1 MGDFNLTTRQP
12 RFSLGNYQLQLDP
25 SLKKEIEAISKK
37 KPPSFKLRQLFLQ
50 PNWNAFQQN
59 QLNLA
64 SFKIPTKSA
73 LKAGNEPKV
82 PRAGEIG
89 DLLKAIWGV
98 PVVQQ
103 TANRLLDNATNELR
117 IQWNRMPLTGR
128 ILLISQSVIL
138 SGGALTAILSN
149 KKARL
154 DIFNLLVGH
163 NIPIPVPGATGLSV
177 QLRQRGAGANISN
190 ILGSGVSVRGG
201 AETSG
206 QFDVMMTFDVAQ
218 WLR

>member
-1 MGDFNLTTRQP
+1 MGDFNLSIGQP
-12 RFSLGNYQLQLDP
+12 SFSLGNYQLQLDP

-50 PNWNAFQQN
+50 PNWDAFQAN
-59 QLNLA
+59 QLNLRL
-64 SFKIPTKSA
+64 FKTPAKSA
-73 LKAGNEPKV
+73 FKAGKGSKV

-89 DLLKAIWGV
+89 DLLKAVWGV

-103 TANRLLDNATNELR
+103 TANRLLNNATNELR

-138 SGGALTAILSN
+138 SGGTLAAILSN
-149 KKARL
+149 KKTRL
-154 DIFNLLVGH
+154 DVFNLLVEH

-177 QLRQRGAGANISN
+177 QLRQRGARANISN
-190 ILGSGVSVRGG
+190 ILGSGISVKGG
-201 AETSG
+201 AESSG